1 VSRQVSASS
10 DPLNVNKEKTTMLMN
25 DDRIKRMLLDNN
37 LAAVIATA
45 PENVLYTSG
54 FWCLPQWIRRGPQ
67 AFVVWTGDP
76 AYSSAVITGT
86 STLDLVADQQVPGRV
101 RRYGAFTVDIDPSV
115 TLDAVSLRQA
125 ELQALPDEGSAI
137 AALVAEIRN
146 AGLTRESI
154 GIDEIGLL
162 PGDIEKLRAEL
173 PKVRWVMAASLLRS
187 VRAVKTAEE
196 IDMLRTV
203 GQITERS
210 IMAALSVA
218 KVGAT
223 EIELARAFHAQTVQE
238 DGVPVLG
245 CIGFGERSALMNVQ
259 PSTRIL
265 RERDVIRFDVG
276 GHFNHYRADIARIAC
291 FGEPAPDIRLKYA
304 ALNKGVQRGVEN
316 IRPGVATSEIFRIVV
331 ETVREEGIPS
341 YQRSHVGHG
350 IGLDGYDMPLL
361 SASSTDV
368 LEAGMVLCIETP
380 YYELGRVGLQ
390 VEDMLVVRED
400 GAEMLTNAGDQL
412 MVLN

>member
-1 VSRQVSASS
+1 
-10 DPLNVNKEKTTMLMN
+10 MLMN
-25 DDRIKRMLLDNN
+25 DDRIKRMLLSNN

-67 AFVVWTGDP
+67 AFVLLNAEL
-76 AYSSAVITGT
+76 AYSSVVITST

-101 RRYGAFTVDIDPSV
+101 RRYGTFTVDIDSSV
-115 TLDAVSLRQA
+115 ALDAVSLRQA
-125 ELQALPDEGSAI
+125 QLQALPDEGGAI
-137 AALVAEIRN
+137 PALVAEIRD
-146 AGLTRESI
+146 ARLTKASI

-162 PGDIEKLRAEL
+162 PDDIEKLRTAL
-173 PKVRWVMAASLLRS
+173 PDVEWVMATSLLRS
-187 VRAVKTAEE
+187 VRAVKTVEE
-196 IDMLRTV
+196 INMLRTV

-210 IMAALSVA
+210 VTAALSVA

-223 EIELARAFHAQTVQE
+223 EIDVARAFHTRTVQE

-259 PSTRIL
+259 PSTRAL
-265 RERDVIRFDVG
+265 RKGDVIRFDVG
-276 GHFNHYRADIARIAC
+276 GHYHHYRADIARIAC
-291 FGEPAPDIRLKYA
+291 FGEPSPDIRLKYD
-304 ALNKGVQRGVEN
+304 ALNKGVQRGIDN
-316 IRPGVATSEIFRIVV
+316 IRSGVPASEIFRIVV
-331 ETVREEGIPS
+331 ETVREEGIPH